1 MERWILTKIIP
12 MVEFHQN
19 RYARELDHLVRPGI
33 RWLDVGAGK
42 RVHSGF
48 GQVTGQDLAG
58 RAALLVGCDVVV
70 EQLQQNELLTGGVA
84 ASGEALPFADGVFD
98 LVTANMVLEHL
109 ADPAAVFRE
118 VARVLSP
125 GGAFAFVTPNRFHP
139 GVWIFH
145 HLFDPARRR
154 KLARHLDGRTEDDI
168 FPTHYRANSMAD
180 LTRLCAATGLR
191 QETLDPF
198 PSYPIIRHPAPL
210 TFLEAL
216 WIRSCTHGPLRR
228 YSSDIFGCVRRA

>member
-1 MERWILTKIIP
+1 VERWVLTNIIP
-12 MVEFHQN
+12 TVEFHQN
-19 RYARELDHLVRPGI
+19 RYARELDRLVRPGI
-33 RWLDVGAGK
+33 CWLDIGAGK

-48 GQVTGQDLAG
+48 GQVTGQDLAC

-70 EQLQQNELLTGGVA
+70 EQLQQNELLTWGVA
-84 ASGEALPFADGVFD
+84 ASGEALPFADGIFD

-154 KLARHLDGRTEDDI
+154 RLAHRLERRAEDDI
-168 FPTHYRANSMAD
+168 FPTYYHANSMAD
-180 LTRLCAATGLR
+180 LARLCSTTGLR

-198 PSYPIIRHPAPL
+198 PSYPMIRHPALL
-210 TFLEAL
+210 TLLEAL
-216 WIRSCTHGPLRR
+216 WIRSCTRGPLRR
-228 YSSDIFGCVRRA
+228 YSSNIFGCVRRA